1 MSIKIKVRG
10 RRRSPSRPFCIFRIF
25 YRTPP
30 GAPFPTP
37 LPPVLLPQPPHAALL
52 SLPPSQREDRPP
64 CKRPPTPCERAGTRC
79 VCPPDDASPVET
91 CARNTSCADLRRA
104 AGTTHAPPA
113 ERKDRIWRSELHIEA
128 RALHGGDGALC
139 GVVEAVEPQAA
150 RGGEDRHGTE
160 VSAQWR
166 VQVRGTSRCEARPG
180 VRRVREQGASRSGH
194 PEGKRRAAGV
204 QKKKASGRRE
214 TAGVWKEQ
222 GERRASGRKKASGG
236 VQRET
241 GERRASRSS

>member
-1 MSIKIKVRG
+1 M
-10 RRRSPSRPFCIFRIF
+10 
-25 YRTPP
+25 
-30 GAPFPTP
+30 
-37 LPPVLLPQPPHAALL
+37 
-52 SLPPSQREDRPP
+52 
-64 CKRPPTPCERAGTRC
+64 
-79 VCPPDDASPVET
+79 CPPDDASPVET

-222 GERRASGRKKASGG
+222 GERRASGRKRRAAASRGKLASGG
-236 VQRET
+236 RPEAARE
-241 GERRASRSS
+241 GVGKEAKSKSKGGVWKQKNGSKEDGGKNAR